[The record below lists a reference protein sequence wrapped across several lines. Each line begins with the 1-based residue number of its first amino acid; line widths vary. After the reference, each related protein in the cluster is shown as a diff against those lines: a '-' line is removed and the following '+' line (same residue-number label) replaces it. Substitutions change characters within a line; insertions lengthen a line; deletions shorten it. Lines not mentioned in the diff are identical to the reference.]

1 MWIQIKRI
9 VRHGFAKGWRNYL
22 SEDAMQRLTGQVA
35 ACEKVHSGEIRIC
48 IESSLPQSYLLRSET
63 MPAIIRQRALAKF
76 AKLRVWDTEHN
87 NGVLIYLLVPERA
100 IELVADRGI
109 NACVADNTWKKIV
122 NGLQACLQKGQFEE
136 GLRGAV
142 LQVSS
147 ELSTYFPLPGD
158 GANMNELPDR
168 PDVGESDGS
177 GN

>member
-9 VRHGFAKGWRNYL
+9 VRHRFAKDWRNYL

-35 ACEKVHSGEIRIC
+35 ECERVHSGEIRIC
-48 IESSLPQSYLLRSET
+48 VESSLPQSYFLRSET
-63 MPAIIRQRALAKF
+63 MHAIVRRRALAKF

-87 NGVLIYLLVPERA
+87 NGVLIYLLLPERA

-109 NACVADNTWKKIV
+109 NACVANNTWKKIV
-122 NGLQACLQKGQFEE
+122 DGLQACLQKGQFEE

-142 LQVSS
+142 SQISS
-147 ELSTYFPLPGD
+147 ELSTYFPLSG

-168 PDVGESDGS
+168 PDVGESEGS

>member
-9 VRHGFAKGWRNYL
+9 VRHRFAKGWRTYL
-22 SEDAMQRLTGQVA
+22 SEAAMRRLTGQVA
-35 ACEKVHSGEIRIC
+35 ECEKAHSGEIRIC
-48 IESSLPQSYLLRSET
+48 IESSLPQSYLLRDET

-109 NACVADNTWKKIV
+109 NACVADSSWKNIV
-122 NGLQACLQKGQFEE
+122 NGLQACLQRGQFEE

-142 LQVSS
+142 LQVST
-147 ELSTYFPLPGD
+147 ELSTHFPLSGD
-158 GANMNELPDR
+158 EANRNELPDR
-168 PDVGESDGS
+168 PDVGVSEGS

>member
-9 VRHGFAKGWRNYL
+9 VRHRLAKGWRNFL
-22 SEDAMQRLTGQVA
+22 SEDAMQRLTEQVA
-35 ACEKVHSGEIRIC
+35 GCEKVHSGEIRIC
-48 IESSLPQSYLLRSET
+48 IESSLPQSYLLGKES
-63 MPAIIRQRALAKF
+63 MPAIVRRRALAKF

-87 NGVLIYLLVPERA
+87 NGVLIYLLLPERA

-109 NACVADNTWKKIV
+109 NARVADNSWKKIV

-142 LQVSS
+142 LQVSN
-147 ELSTYFPLPGD
+147 ELSTHFPLSGD
-158 GANMNELPDR
+158 GGGMNELPDR
-168 PDVGESDGS
+168 PDVGESEGS

>member
-9 VRHGFAKGWRNYL
+9 VRHRFAKGWRNYL
-22 SEDAMQRLTGQVA
+22 SEDAMQRLTAQVA
-35 ACEKVHSGEIRIC
+35 ECEKVHSGEIRIC
-48 IESSLPQSYLLRSET
+48 IESSLPQSYLLRSDT

-87 NGVLIYLLVPERA
+87 NGVLIYLLLPERA

-109 NACVADNTWKKIV
+109 NACVADNSWKMIV

-147 ELSTYFPLPGD
+147 ELSTHFPLSVD
-158 GANMNELPDR
+158 RANINELPDR
-168 PDVGESDGS
+168 PDVGESAVS